1 MEVGWL
7 AVAAAAL
14 VGAVA
19 VAYERWRRRVE
30 ARAWLESVRSVIAG
44 DPDAAVE
51 ALSDA
56 ARLRSPQAIDT
67 YLALGQL
74 FRRNGDLSR
83 ALRLHR
89 NMLHG
94 PALPPSRRGE
104 IERELAEDYRRS
116 GMLGEAAEIYRRLAP
131 DDPAAAEG
139 LRNVLVEGG
148 DLAGAIEVQ
157 RAIGAGRESGERDDG
172 DPVLAHLQAARA
184 RSLAA
189 SDLVAAAEVAALGV
203 AAHPGGAD
211 PRLASAEVAALRGD
225 AAAAL
230 AEVGEAL
237 AREPRFAP
245 LAWPALSV
253 VPDAAAA
260 LALVD
265 ARLSGRP
272 DDAGLHLLRGRTLAR
287 LERGEESLAALRHVL
302 ALDRTGEAL
311 HALRELLQ
319 DTRAAGPG
327 DLASRHALL
336 VEVLAR
342 RTPPLRC
349 RRCGAGATSLSFR
362 CGSCGAYDS
371 V

>member
-1 MEVGWL
+1 MEAGWL

-14 VGAVA
+14 VGAAA

-94 PALPPSRRGE
+94 PAVPPWRRGE

-116 GMLGEAAEIYRRLAP
+116 GMLAEAAEIYRRLAP

-139 LRNVLVEGG
+139 LRGVLVEGG

-157 RAIGAGRESGERDDG
+157 RALGTARAGSRAEG
-172 DPVLAHLQAARA
+172 DPVLAHLLAARA
-184 RSLAA
+184 RSLSSNDPA
-189 SDLVAAAEVAALGV
+189 AAAETAALAV

-211 PRLASAEVAALRGD
+211 GRLASAEIAGLRGD
-225 AAAAL
+225 GATAL
-230 AEVGEAL
+230 AEAGEAL
-237 AREPRFAP
+237 SRDTRCAP
-245 LAWPALSV
+245 LAWPALSL

-260 LALVD
+260 LELVEG
-265 ARLSGRP
+265 RLLGRP
-272 DDAGLHLLRGRTLAR
+272 DDAGLHLLRGRALAR
-287 LERGEESLAALRHVL
+287 LGRGEESLAALRRVL

-319 DTRAAGPG
+319 DTRAGGPG

-336 VEVLAR
+336 VEVLAL
-342 RTPPLRC
+342 RTSPLRC
-349 RRCGAGATSLSFR
+349 RRCGAGATSPSFR
-362 CGSCGAYDS
+362 CGGCGASDS